1 MSPAALRLA
10 LLALL
15 LPALAAAEPAPRA
28 TPTRPG
34 GSGGPPALTAA
45 PRIAAL
51 SVTRVNGVDHVS
63 LREAAALL
71 GLQFSWREGERR
83 LALSDAT
90 GKVEFEIDSREVSV
104 RGLRLFLGRPVI
116 ARNGAALVS
125 RIDFER
131 LLLARLRPAQL
142 GPPPPRPRV
151 IALDPGHGGKD
162 NGFEN
167 KRLGLREK
175 VLTLDVAQRVQ
186 ALLEAR
192 GFKVVLTRTDDRQL
206 APDKPTDFRM
216 RADVANRAGA
226 DVFVSIHF
234 NSLYPDTKTSGTETY
249 AFTPPLQRSD
259 RAWGPIEPDDT
270 ERAPAPVN
278 RYDPWSALLSQSM
291 HREVIGALHSLDRGQ
306 KTMHSAVLRG
316 LNCPA
321 VLVESVFLSND
332 AEAALAATPE
342 GRQRIA
348 AALASGLN
356 AYADALAA
364 LAPPPSSP

>member
-142 GPPPPRPRV
+142 GPPPPRP
-151 IALDPGHGGKD
+151 
-162 NGFEN
+162 
-167 KRLGLREK
+167 
-175 VLTLDVAQRVQ
+175 QR
-186 ALLEAR
+186 
-192 GFKVVLTRTDDRQL
+192 
-206 APDKPTDFRM
+206 
-216 RADVANRAGA
+216 
-226 DVFVSIHF
+226 
-234 NSLYPDTKTSGTETY
+234 
-249 AFTPPLQRSD
+249 TPR
-259 RAWGPIEPDDT
+259 
-270 ERAPAPVN
+270 
-278 RYDPWSALLSQSM
+278 
-291 HREVIGALHSLDRGQ
+291 
-306 KTMHSAVLRG
+306 
-316 LNCPA
+316 
-321 VLVESVFLSND
+321 
-332 AEAALAATPE
+332 
-342 GRQRIA
+342 
-348 AALASGLN
+348 
-356 AYADALAA
+356 
-364 LAPPPSSP
+364 PPPSSGRSSKFKVQGSRFKVPEP